1 MDLMRKD
8 KKFEIKREVFD
19 NLSELNELKERM
31 TRPDLRDVYN
41 KRMGT
46 AEPVFGTI
54 KSARSFDTF
63 LVRGLKKVKQHWSM
77 ICTAFNLRRLYTLK
91 N

>member
-8 KKFEIKREVFD
+8 KKFEVKREVFE
-19 NLSELNELKERM
+19 NLSELNRLKERM
-31 TRPDLRDVYN
+31 TRPEERDIYN

-46 AEPVFGTI
+46 VEPVFGTI

-63 LVRGLKKVKQHWSM
+63 LVRGLKKVKQRWSM
-77 ICTAFNLRRLYTLK
+77 LCTTFNLKRLYTLSS
-91 N
+91 